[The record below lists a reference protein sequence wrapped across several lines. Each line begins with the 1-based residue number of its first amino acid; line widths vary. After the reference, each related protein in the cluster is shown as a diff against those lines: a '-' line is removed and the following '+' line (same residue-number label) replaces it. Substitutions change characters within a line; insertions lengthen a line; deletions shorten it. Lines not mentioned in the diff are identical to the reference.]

1 MIRIKFRHNL
11 NYAGF
16 VFLFLLTIFISCS
29 DEKDTRILARIGEAE
44 ITVDEFL
51 NRSELTPRPFYC
63 RSDAQRDKIIIL
75 NSLIIE
81 KIFALEERPK
91 SKLLEKPQFNA
102 YIKGRKEQ
110 YMREK
115 LFQQMAVGENQL
127 DSAEIQQAFMLAGF
141 IYDVAFYQLDERDAD
156 NVTRYMQAHPD
167 QKDSLF
173 QRLGDPQSVPRHR
186 LKFHD
191 PEYPSLQHTF
201 YDFQR
206 TKGEIVGP
214 VRLRE
219 TKYMILKV
227 QNVLYEPAM
236 SQTEIVLRRQR
247 VKEKLIEKKTNEN
260 WNKFTANLM
269 KGRKIQFYPEMTT
282 KVAELWSKRFIQKNN
297 VKQISPDSDKNVGR
311 FIREVDLLSAEPMF
325 KVDDKVWTVGD
336 FKTALSSHPLV
347 FRKADLEG
355 SEFVQQFR
363 LAVAD
368 LVQDVFV
375 TREAYAQNL
384 DNAADVKRNVAMWED
399 AYLALEHR
407 TSFLNSAGG
416 KMTADG
422 KSGNYHHLADPYIN
436 DLVSKYRDQFQL
448 DVNLFKS
455 IKLTHTDMISVQQ
468 FVPYTQIVPQ
478 FPFLT
483 RTDQLGISAM
493 LN

>member
-1 MIRIKFRHNL
+1 MKIRPDLKKTSL
-11 NYAGF
+11 VVLLCLALF
-16 VFLFLLTIFISCS
+16 VSCS
-29 DEKDTRILARIGEAE
+29 EEKDTRILARIGEAE

-63 RSDAQRDKIIIL
+63 RSDSQHDKIIIL
-75 NSLIIE
+75 NTLIIE
-81 KIFALEERPK
+81 KIFAREERPK
-91 SKLLEKPQFNA
+91 STLLKNPQFSA

-115 LFQQMAVGENQL
+115 LFQQIAVSEYEL
-127 DSAEIQQAFMLAGF
+127 DSAEIQQAFKLAGF
-141 IYDVAFYQLDERDAD
+141 VYDVAFYQLDERDAD
-156 NVTRYMQAHPD
+156 SITRYMKSHPD

-173 QRLGDPQSVPRHR
+173 RRLGDTQSVPRHR

-201 YDFQR
+201 YDLQR

-219 TKYMILKV
+219 TKYMILRV
-227 QNVLYEPAM
+227 ENVLYEPAM
-236 SQTEIVLRRQR
+236 SQTEIVLRKQR

-260 WNKFTANLM
+260 WNRFTANLM

-282 KVAELWSKRFIQKNN
+282 KVAELWSKRFIQKNS
-297 VKQISPDSDKNVGR
+297 VKQISADSDKTAGQ
-311 FIREVDLLSAEPMF
+311 FIKEIDLLGSEPMF
-325 KVDDKVWTVGD
+325 KVDEEIWTVGD
-336 FKTALSSHPLV
+336 FKNALASHPLV

-355 SEFVQQFR
+355 PEFLQQFR
-363 LAVAD
+363 LTVAD

-384 DNAADVKRNVAMWED
+384 DKTADVKRNVAMWED

-407 TSFLNSAGG
+407 NSFLGSASG
-416 KMTADG
+416 KLTADG
-422 KSGNYHHLADPYIN
+422 KPGNYHHIADPYIN
-436 DLVSKYRDQFQL
+436 NLIRKYRDQFQL

-478 FPFLT
+478 FPILT